1 MRIFQFVMR
10 GLEPHIHR
18 LGKMILAKKMD
29 RRVKP
34 GDDNLRL
41 SALSPTCFEI
51 KHQLNL
57 LSPPPE

>member
-1 MRIFQFVMR
+1 MRIFQVVMR
-10 GLEPHIHR
+10 GLDPRIHR
-18 LGKMILAKKMD
+18 LGKTILAKQMD

-34 GDDNLRL
+34 GDDILLL

-51 KHQLNL
+51 KHQLTR